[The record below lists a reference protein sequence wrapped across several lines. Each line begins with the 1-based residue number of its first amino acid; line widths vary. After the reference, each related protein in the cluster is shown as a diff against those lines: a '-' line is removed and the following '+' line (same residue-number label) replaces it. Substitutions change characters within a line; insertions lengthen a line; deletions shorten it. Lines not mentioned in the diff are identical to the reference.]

1 MSKAYMLITSHVG
14 KEDSIIA
21 LLRNIET
28 IKEAHG
34 AFGTYDIIAKLASD
48 SEENIH
54 DQISNKIRK
63 IQEIRS
69 TLTLLVKDEGF
80 KKTTAEEIEVLKKH
94 MTQAY
99 VIIHCS
105 KLNLTQIIEELKR
118 IPEIIEADSL
128 LGTYELICKIVA
140 PSYNEISSL
149 VSKKI
154 RKISD
159 IKATTT
165 LNIIENQGFS
175 KED

>member
-1 MSKAYMLITSHVG
+1 MSKAYILITNKVG
-14 KEDSIIA
+14 KDDSIISI
-21 LLRNIET
+21 LRNIDT
-28 IKEAHG
+28 VHDAHG
-34 AFGTYDIIAKLASD
+34 TFGTYDIIAKLESNSD
-48 SEENIH
+48 EKIH
-54 DQISNKIRK
+54 DEISNKIRK

-80 KKTTAEEIEVLKKH
+80 KKTNEEEAEILKQH

-105 KLNLTQIIEELKR
+105 KLNLSQIIEDLKK
-118 IPEIIEADSL
+118 IPEVVEGDSL
-128 LGTYELICKIVA
+128 LGTYELICKMAA
-140 PSYNEISSL
+140 PSYNEISNI

-154 RKISD
+154 RRIKD

-175 KED
+175 K

>member
-1 MSKAYMLITSHVG
+1 MNKAYILITSQVG
-14 KEDSIIA
+14 KDDSIIA
-21 LLRNIET
+21 LLRNIQS

-34 AFGTYDIIAKLASD
+34 AFGIYDIIVKLESE
-48 SEENIH
+48 SEEKIH
-54 DQISNKIRK
+54 DEISKKVRK

-69 TLTLLVKDEGF
+69 TLTLLVKDKGF
-80 KKTTAEEIEVLKKH
+80 NKTNEEEEQVLKKH

-105 KLNLTQIIEELKR
+105 KLNLTQTISELKK
-118 IPEIIEADSL
+118 IPEVIECDSL

-140 PSYNEISSL
+140 PSYKDISNL

-175 KED
+175 R